1 VKFDDMDPRIQNHI
15 VKNVLKPSG
24 LEINDINKEMMA
36 TAWFNKEEAFTSQL
50 SSLGMVEV
58 ETLSS
63 DEKRAAL
70 ALTFSGSLIGIGPME
85 GNHRQVIYSSIGM
98 RRDVPNQAVSDNSSL
113 DSDLSVG
120 EEAHFSGGPI
130 VKSSPLYKIAL
141 IKDEVLPIEDQRQT
155 ISEATRIITEEFVDV
170 NKTVIID

>member
-1 VKFDDMDPRIQNHI
+1 MKFDDMDARIQSHI
-15 VKNVLKPSG
+15 IKNVLKPSG
-24 LEINDINKEMMA
+24 LEENEINKEMMA

-50 SSLGMVEV
+50 STLGMAEAD
-58 ETLSS
+58 TLSA
-63 DEKRAAL
+63 DEKKAAL

-85 GNHRQVIYSSIGM
+85 GKHRQVIYSSIGM

-113 DSDLSVG
+113 DSDLKIG

-130 VKSSPLYKIAL
+130 VKSSPLYKIAV
-141 IKDEVLPIEDQRQT
+141 IQDEILTIEDQRQT